1 MSEEKTTSPSAGP
14 GTITAFALL
23 TLSGLAVFLPA
34 ITFSAMIPDGPETI
48 LRIALIAAI
57 VSLWFV
63 LKDRS
68 GWHDQAILFL
78 ALGLAAL
85 AHLVGW
91 RYGGILLDA
100 FEGDLETMRGIG
112 LAKAGSAGMTLV
124 PIVLVFLFGQ
134 KAGPDFYLRM
144 GRRGLIGLVI
154 GVVAFFGFGYATFG
168 SSLADDTALRIF
180 LESLPWILLF
190 VFSNALMEEIVFRG
204 LFLSTAVKLMGKHLA
219 ALATALV
226 FAAAHMTVTYTPD
239 VPVFLA
245 IVLGLSLIWAYLM
258 TWSRSIWGSV
268 VFHAGGDLII
278 MGGILQTMQ

>member
-1 MSEEKTTSPSAGP
+1 MSEKGTASQSTGP
-14 GTITAFALL
+14 GSGAAFALL

-34 ITFSAMIPDGPETI
+34 ITFSAMIPDSLETV
-48 LRIALIAAI
+48 LRIALIAVATG
-57 VSLWFV
+57 LWLV
-63 LKDRS
+63 LRGKE
-68 GWHDQAILFL
+68 GWHDQATLFL

-85 AHLVGW
+85 ALLVGW
-91 RYGGILLDA
+91 RYGSILLDA
-100 FEGDLETMRGIG
+100 FEGDLKTMRGIG

-134 KAGPDFYLRM
+134 KVSPDFYLRM
-144 GRRGLIGLVI
+144 ARRGLIGLVI
-154 GVVAFFGFGYATFG
+154 GAVAFFGFGYATFG
-168 SSLADDTALRIF
+168 ASLADDTALRIF
-180 LESLPWILLF
+180 LESLPWILFF

-245 IVLGLSLIWAYLM
+245 ILVGLGLTWAYLM
-258 TWSRSIWGSV
+258 IWSRSIWGSV
-268 VFHAGGDLII
+268 VFHAGADLMII
-278 MGGILQTMQ
+278 GGILQTMQ